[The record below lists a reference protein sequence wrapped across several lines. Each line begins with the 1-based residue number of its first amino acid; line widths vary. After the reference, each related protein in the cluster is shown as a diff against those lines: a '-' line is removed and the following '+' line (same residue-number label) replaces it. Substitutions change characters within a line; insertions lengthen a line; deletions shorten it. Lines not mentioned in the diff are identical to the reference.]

1 MRHFTDAA
9 AAQIEL
15 EDQRV
20 DAPYEL
26 ILEDGRHIAVPDY
39 PALVKTIGQLQVS
52 SFRVRVRE
60 TANENANGGTG
71 RALHRG

>member
-9 AAQIEL
+9 AAQLALDE
-15 EDQRV
+15 QQTA

-26 ILEDGRHIAVPDY
+26 ILADGRCIAVPDY
-39 PALVKTIGQLQVS
+39 PALAKAIAQLEVT

-60 TANENANGGTG
+60 VTDGNGGRPIQ
-71 RALHRG
+71 RA